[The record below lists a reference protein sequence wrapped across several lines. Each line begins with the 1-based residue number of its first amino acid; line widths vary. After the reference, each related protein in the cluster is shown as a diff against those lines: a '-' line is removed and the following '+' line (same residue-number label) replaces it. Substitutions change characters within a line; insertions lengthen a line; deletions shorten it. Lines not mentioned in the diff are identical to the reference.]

1 MVHLIEDIILEGSS
15 QERTE
20 LALER
25 ADLPERFMMEKVQE
39 KALGQILCFVRVEA
53 SAAHKQIDR
62 LPIDSTDLRKGISG
76 TGRLALR
83 RKEDRTP
90 TGGAKSSGG
99 VGWRWRLRL
108 QSDPFRFSKLSDTF
122 RLEKQ
127 ILYLAGSMESD
138 LNATISKIS

>member
-20 LALER
+20 LALDR
-25 ADLPERFMMEKVQE
+25 ADLAERFMVEKVQE

-53 SAAHKQIDR
+53 SATHKQIDR

-99 VGWRWRLRL
+99 VG
-108 QSDPFRFSKLSDTF
+108 
-122 RLEKQ
+122 
-127 ILYLAGSMESD
+127 
-138 LNATISKIS
+138 